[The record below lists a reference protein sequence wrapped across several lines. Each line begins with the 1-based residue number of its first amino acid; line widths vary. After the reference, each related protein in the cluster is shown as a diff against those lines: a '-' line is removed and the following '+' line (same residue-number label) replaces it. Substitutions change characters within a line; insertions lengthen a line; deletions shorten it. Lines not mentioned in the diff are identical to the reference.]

1 MRRPAIATAMV
12 GAVALGPA
20 HAAEAPPADLEAL
33 QQRLDQLE
41 HLVDNLQNQLDTERQ
56 ARQKIESTTLI
67 RPVSDGKSLKFQSP
81 SGDFSFQAG
90 GRLDIDAA
98 AYEEDKQ
105 DLGDGT
111 DFRRARMYMRG
122 TLARDFDYLFEYEF
136 ADSATRNRGITDAY
150 LRYTGFAPAL
160 LTAGNFKMPFG
171 MDQLTSDNTT
181 VFLERGVN
189 DILTPGRGIGAE
201 LRSAGANWSLAG
213 GVFGEKPDGDVD
225 KEGDEG
231 WNVAARGTYA
241 PVLASD
247 AVLHVGAGARHHTA
261 EDSTNALRFRSKP
274 ESNVTGVFLVDSGG
288 LLNTDQFTSA
298 NAELASL
305 WGPVSF
311 QAEYM
316 RTALDRG
323 DTAEDVNFS
332 GWYAQAAWLM
342 TGERRPYKVSEGVFD
357 RVIPNASVGLGG
369 IGAWELA
376 ARVSEV
382 DLNDGDIVGG
392 EERNLTLALNGY
404 LTSNVRLM
412 LNYIR
417 VLELDRPG
425 NAADQDE
432 PSIIG
437 ARLHVDF

>member
-12 GAVALGPA
+12 GAVALGPV

-41 HLVDNLQNQLDTERQ
+41 QMVGQLRTQLDTERQ
-56 ARQKIESTTLI
+56 ARQAVESAAVI

-81 SGDFSFQAG
+81 GGDFSFQAG

-98 AYEEDKQ
+98 AYDEDKQ

-122 TLARDFDYLFEYEF
+122 TLARDFDYMFEYEF
-136 ADSATRNRGITDAY
+136 ADSATRNKGITDAY
-150 LRYTGFAPAL
+150 MRYKGFAPAL
-160 LTAGNFKMPFG
+160 ITVGNFKMPFG
-171 MDQLTSDNTT
+171 MEQLTSDNTT
-181 VFLERGVN
+181 IFLERGVN

-241 PVLASD
+241 PILTD
-247 AVLHVGAGARHHTA
+247 NAVLHLGAGARRHDSN
-261 EDSTNALRFRSKP
+261 DSTNALRFRSKP
-274 ESNVTGVFLVDSGG
+274 ESNVTGVFLVDSGV
-288 LLNTDQFTSA
+288 LSNTDHFTSA

-316 RTALDRG
+316 RTVLDRG

-332 GWYAQAAWLM
+332 GWHAQAAWLM
-342 TGERRPYKVSEGVFD
+342 TGERRPYKASEGVFD
-357 RVIPNASVGLGG
+357 RVIPKASVGLGG

-382 DLNDGDIVGG
+382 NLNDGNIVGG

-404 LTSNVRLM
+404 LTSNIRLM

>member
-1 MRRPAIATAMV
+1 MRLPTIATAMV
-12 GAVALGPA
+12 GVVAFAPA
-20 HAAEAPPADLEAL
+20 HAAEAPPADLETL
-33 QQRLDQLE
+33 QQLLDQLE

-56 ARQKIESTTLI
+56 ARQKVESTTMI

-81 SGDFSFQAG
+81 GGDFSFQAG
-90 GRLDIDAA
+90 GRLDVEAA
-98 AYEEDKQ
+98 AYDEDKQ

-111 DFRRARMYMRG
+111 DFRRARMYLRG

-136 ADSATRNRGITDAY
+136 ADTTTRNRGITDAY
-150 LRYTGFAPAL
+150 LRYKGFAPAL
-160 LTAGNFKMPFG
+160 LTVGNFKMPFG
-171 MDQLTSDNTT
+171 MEQLTSDNTT
-181 VFLERGVN
+181 LFLERGVN

-201 LRSAGANWSLAG
+201 LRSAGTNWSLAG

-241 PVLASD
+241 PILTSD
-247 AVLHVGAGARHHTA
+247 AVLHLGAGARRH
-261 EDSTNALRFRSKP
+261 EPDDSTNALRFRSKP
-274 ESNVTGVFLVDSGG
+274 ESNVTGVFLVDSG
-288 LLNTDQFTSA
+288 LLANTDHFTSA
-298 NAELASL
+298 NVELAGL
-305 WGPVSF
+305 WGPVTF
-311 QAEYM
+311 QTEYM
-316 RTALDRG
+316 RTALNG
-323 DTAEDVNFS
+323 DEASNDVDFS
-332 GWYAQAAWLM
+332 GWYAQAAWLL
-342 TGERRPYKVSEGVFD
+342 TGERRPYKAAEGVFD

-382 DLNDGDIVGG
+382 DLNDGGIIGG
-392 EERNLTLALNGY
+392 EERNLTLAVNGY
-404 LTSNVRLM
+404 LTSNIRVM